1 MDRRAWQATVHGVT
15 KVRHNW
21 AANTRFVIDF
31 LARSKCLLISWP
43 QSPSAVIWE
52 PKKVKSV
59 TASTFP
65 PYIWHEVMVWSD
77 AMILVFSILS
87 LKPAFSL
94 SSFTLIKSL
103 SSFSSFSAIRVVL
116 STYLRL
122 IFLLAMLIPG
132 ENSQPVLHS
141 AQHFTWCTL
150 HKSLISKVTVCSLVM
165 LC

>member
-1 MDRRAWQATVHGVT
+1 MDRRAWRATVHGVT

-31 LARSKCLLISWP
+31 LARSKCLLISWL

-65 PYIWHEVMVWSD
+65 PSIWHEVMVWSD
-77 AMILVFSILS
+77 VMILVGFNIEFKAS
-87 LKPAFSL
+87 F
-94 SSFTLIKSL
+94 FTLLFHPHQESL
-103 SSFSSFSAIRVVL
+103 SFSSFSAIRVVS
-116 STYLRL
+116 STCLRLL
-122 IFLLAMLIPG
+122 IFLPAMLILG

-141 AQHFTWCTL
+141 AWHFTWCTL
-150 HKSLISKVTVCSLVM
+150 HKS
-165 LC
+165 